1 MDKKVKYGTEE
12 YRKAYNEGRVVNN
25 YNEKDDIYETTLPDI
40 VITPRN
46 NLNLSSTVRQGTS
59 KFIKPIY
66 KTAETVLDFT
76 PLAPANSLGKVGA
89 AALNYKRTGDKGEL
103 GKRTLESLVD
113 LLPYFNYKM
122 ITTPIK
128 ETDKIYKT
136 ISNNKG
142 VHKISLS
149 TPKKGEV
156 ASIELSPS
164 EYNDFNKNWLHPE
177 YIKIKDSE
185 QGKGLSNVL
194 YDEGIKFAQRRG
206 YNGVLSGEALL
217 QPSKTIK
224 TQKRF
229 NGPEMK
235 NPAEDYTIKGMES
248 ARDPKMSKIIIDKY
262 NKANEQITSLGKEL
276 YNMIFKNSKL
286 AIQ

>member
-25 YNEKDDIYETTLPDI
+25 YNEEDDTYETILPDV
-40 VITPRN
+40 VITPKN
-46 NLNLSSTVRQGTS
+46 NLDLGSTVRKGTS

-66 KTAETVLDFT
+66 EIANEVLNFT
-76 PLAPANSLGKVGA
+76 PLAPANSLGKAGSAV
-89 AALNYKRTGDKGEL
+89 LDYKKTGNKSEFR
-103 GKRTLESLVD
+103 KRTLEAVVD

-128 ETDKIYKT
+128 ETDKIYKV
-136 ISNNKG
+136 ISNNRG
-142 VHKISLS
+142 VHKISLE
-149 TPKKGEV
+149 TPKKGEI
-156 ASIELSPS
+156 ASLELTPS
-164 EYNDFNKNWLHPE
+164 EYDDFGKKWLHPE
-177 YIKIKDSE
+177 YIKVAEGE
-185 QGKGLSNVL
+185 QGKGLSSVL
-194 YDEGIKFAQRRG
+194 YDLGIKFAQRRG

-217 QPSKTIK
+217 QPVKTIK
-224 TQKRF
+224 TQRRF

-248 ARDPKMSKIIIDKY
+248 AKDPKMSKIIIDKY
-262 NKANEQITSLGKEL
+262 NKANEQVTSLGKEL
-276 YNMIFKNSKL
+276 YNMIFNPKL

>member
-25 YNEKDDIYETTLPDI
+25 YNKGTYEITLPDI

-46 NLNLSSTVRQGTS
+46 NLNLGSVVRNGTS
-59 KFIKPIY
+59 NIANSIY
-66 KTAETVLDFT
+66 KVADSVIDYT
-76 PLAPANSLGKVGA
+76 PLAPAKTVAKLATIKQNVGKEVLGA
-89 AALNYKRTGDKGEL
+89 M
-103 GKRTLESLVD
+103 VD

-128 ETDKIYKT
+128 ETDKLYKT
-136 ISNNKG
+136 ISNNRG
-142 VHKISLS
+142 IHRISLS

-164 EYNDFNKNWLHPE
+164 EYNDFGKRWLHPE
-177 YIKIKDSE
+177 YIRVKDSE

-194 YDEGIKFAQRRG
+194 YDEGIKFAQKRG
-206 YNGVLSGEALL
+206 YNGILSGEALL
-217 QPSKTIK
+217 QPAKTIK

-248 ARDPKMSKIIIDKY
+248 PKDSKMSKKIISKY
-262 NKANEQITSLGKEL
+262 NKDNEVAKSLGQEI
-276 YNMIFKNSKL
+276 YN
-286 AIQ
+286 AIIQIKPTL

>member
-25 YNEKDDIYETTLPDI
+25 YNKEDDTYETTLPDL

-46 NLNLSSTVRQGTS
+46 NLDLGSTVRKGTS
-59 KFIKPIY
+59 KFIKPVY
-66 KTAETVLDFT
+66 ETASKILDFT
-76 PLAPANSLGKVGA
+76 PLAPANSLGKVGS
-89 AALNYKRTGDKGEL
+89 AALDYKRTGDKNEF
-103 GKRTLESLVD
+103 GKRTLEAVVD

-128 ETDKIYKT
+128 ETDKIYKAV
-136 ISNNKG
+136 SNNRG
-142 VHKISLS
+142 VHKISLE
-149 TPKKGEV
+149 TPKKGEI
-156 ASIELSPS
+156 ASIELTPS
-164 EYNDFNKNWLHPE
+164 EYDDFGKKWLHPE
-177 YIKIKDSE
+177 YIKVAEGE

-194 YDEGIKFAQRRG
+194 YDLGIKFAQRRG

-217 QPSKTIK
+217 QPAKTIK
-224 TQKRF
+224 TQRRF

-248 ARDPKMSKIIIDKY
+248 AKDPKMSKIIIDNY
-262 NKANEQITSLGKEL
+262 NKANEQVTSLGKEL
-276 YNMIFKNSKL
+276 YNMIFNPKL